1 MKAALT
7 RSNQQCDMRRAG
19 VVDCSL
25 LYFPH
30 SEARCQLIKRL
41 SRVYQVVFSLKTSS
55 IVLIPLKSKKAGRF
69 EILLGFAGS
78 HSIATRGLVSL
89 SRATTPQPSCFRRTH
104 YDFFNLGHRHVLQS

>member
-41 SRVYQVVFSLKTSS
+41 SRVYQVVLLKDS
-55 IVLIPLKSKKAGRF
+55 
-69 EILLGFAGS
+69 
-78 HSIATRGLVSL
+78 SL
-89 SRATTPQPSCFRRTH
+89 STIRF
-104 YDFFNLGHRHVLQS
+104 